1 MRFIDLNNKLK
12 ILGTHFSYNEKSKE
26 EKNFCKAVTDTQQVF
41 KIWKTRNLTLEGKI
55 VIFKTILISKSC
67 FSIIYNDYSKT

>member
-12 ILGTHFSYNEKSKE
+12 ILGTHLSYNKKLKKEKK
-26 EKNFCKAVTDTQQVF
+26 FCKAVTDTQQVF
-41 KIWKTRNLTLEGKI
+41 KIWKTRNLALEGKI
-55 VIFKTILISKSC
+55 VIFKTISISKNC